1 MALWGQT
8 DTFADVPKYLQPAVT
23 FDGTSTSVVN
33 TTDDT
38 ITIPSHSFE
47 NDDQVVYTSTSDIG
61 GLTSGT
67 TYFVVGRTADTIQ
80 LAATAGGAAIT
91 LTTVGGATDDSLQQT
106 VFNITAADNEAEPP
120 AYFIDVEEAGISTNT
135 DKGLRTGGWNQLR
148 TWTTNGGT
156 VTRYAAEPIVAMGV
170 PASVSGDAEDVVTPE
185 ATFAFLAQPAT
196 TLTVADG
203 EDASFTV
210 TTQTNSDSA
219 TVSYTWEYDPA
230 GGTAWVD
237 VDAITDIEE
246 TAGGLGVLESTISF
260 PAPLALNGATF
271 RVTASASFPGGDS
284 ITTAPS
290 TTSTLTVT
298 A

>member
-1 MALWGQT
+1 MALWGNT

-23 FDGTSTSVVN
+23 FDGTAVATGN
-33 TTDDT
+33 D
-38 ITIPSHSFE
+38 ITLTAHSFE
-47 NDDQVVYTSTSDIG
+47 NGDEVLYTSTSAIT
-61 GLTSGT
+61 GLVTGT
-67 TYFVVGRTADTIQ
+67 QYFVVGRTADTIQ
-80 LAATAGGAAIT
+80 LAATEGGAAIG
-91 LTTVGGATDDSLQQT
+91 LTTGAGATDDSLQK
-106 VFNITAADNEAEPP
+106 VAEPP
-120 AYFIDVEEAGISTNT
+120 AYFIDVEEAGVSTNA
-135 DKGLRTGGWNQLR
+135 DQGLKTGGWNTLR
-148 TWTTNGGT
+148 TWTTNGGA

-203 EDASFTV
+203 ETATFTV

-219 TVSYTWEYDPA
+219 TVSYTWEYDPL
-230 GGTAWVD
+230 GGTAWED
-237 VDAITDIEE
+237 VDSITDIEE

-271 RVTASASFPGGDS
+271 RVTASASFPGGDGV
-284 ITTAPS
+284 TTAPS

>member
-1 MALWGQT
+1 MALWGLT
-8 DTFADVPKYLQPAVT
+8 DTFADVPKYLQPAET
-23 FDGTSTSVVN
+23 FDGTTAVSAANN
-33 TTDDT
+33 T
-38 ITIPSHSFE
+38 IEIPSHPYE
-47 NDDQVVYTSTSDIG
+47 NGDQVKYTSSAPVAE
-61 GLTSGT
+61 L
-67 TYFVVGRTADTIQ
+67 
-80 LAATAGGAAIT
+80 LAATSYPDFYVVERTTDTIKLSETLGGSAIDFV
-91 LTTVGGATDDSLQQT
+91 TVNGATDDSVQQ
-106 VFNITAADNEAEPP
+106 IAEPP
-120 AYFIDVEEAGISTNT
+120 AYFIDVEEAGISTNNAQ
-135 DKGLRTGGWNQLR
+135 GLRTGGWNQLR
-148 TWTTNGGT
+148 TWQTNGGT
-156 VTRYAAEPIVAMGV
+156 VNRYAAEPIVAMGV

-185 ATFAFLAQPAT
+185 ATFGFLAQPAT

-203 EDASFTV
+203 ETATFTV

-219 TVSYTWEYDPA
+219 IVSYTWEYDPA

-237 VDAITDIEE
+237 VDGITDIEE

-260 PAPLALNGATF
+260 PAPLALNNATF

>member
-1 MALWGQT
+1 MALWGNT

-23 FDGTSTSVVN
+23 FDGTAVATGN
-33 TTDDT
+33 D
-38 ITIPSHSFE
+38 ITLTAHPYE
-47 NDDQVVYTSTSDIG
+47 NGDEVLYTSTAAIT
-61 GLTSGT
+61 GLVTGT
-67 TYFVVGRTADTIQ
+67 QYFVVGRTADTIQ
-80 LAATAGGAAIT
+80 LAATEGGAAIG
-91 LTTVGGATDDSLQQT
+91 LGAGGATDDSLQK
-106 VFNITAADNEAEPP
+106 VAEPP

-148 TWTTNGGT
+148 TWTTNGGS

-219 TVSYTWEYDPA
+219 TVSYIWEYDPA

-237 VDAITDIEE
+237 VDAIADIEE

-271 RVTASASFPGGDS
+271 RVTASASFPGGDG